1 LQKGINL
8 IAVLP
13 KMVKSPLLTAE
24 WEHKLKAV
32 ERGELAET
40 AFMDGIADMTR
51 KLVTN
56 HFAPI
61 PEYTTLFTPMS
72 VPARDVIGVCP
83 RCGGD
88 VAERDK
94 GFFCSNRACKF
105 ALWKDNRF
113 FEAKKKKLT
122 KTVAVA
128 LLKEGRVFFPDLYSE
143 RTGKTYA
150 AAIMLETTGDK
161 ASYKLE
167 FNRRNNQ

>member
-32 ERGELAET
+32 ERGELIET
-40 AFMDGIADMTR
+40 AFMEGIADMTR

-56 HFAPI
+56 HPAPI
-61 PEYTTLFTPMS
+61 REYTTLFMPMS
-72 VPARDVIGVCP
+72 VPVGDVIGVCP

-94 GFFCSNRACKF
+94 GFFCSNRTCKF

-113 FEAKKKKLT
+113 FESKKKKLT
-122 KTVAVA
+122 KTVAAA
-128 LLKEGRVFFPDLYSE
+128 LLKEGRVSFKNLYSE
-143 RTGKTYA
+143 KTGKTYA
-150 AAIMLETTGDK
+150 AAILLDDDG
-161 ASYKLE
+161 
-167 FNRRNNQ
+167 NRVNYRLDFFKE